1 MVDGFCGW
9 GRGGMPKK
17 KRGVKKYI
25 KGGHLR
31 TGRIN
36 YWRADYSGKPSLKLF
51 EALFLL
57 QTRRPMLIKT

>member
-1 MVDGFCGW
+1 
-9 GRGGMPKK
+9 MPKK